1 MVARLLPLVG
11 QQTRSHGTR
20 RRPLAGAAGPGTHWR
35 EPEEVAL
42 AARRLP
48 RWSEL
53 RPLLRPERVPLD
65 PVERRLSHAHTVADL
80 RAIAARRAPRAVFD
94 YADGAAEQEISL
106 CRARRSFARAEFH
119 PQVLRD
125 VSAADTGV
133 TVFGRP
139 WPVPFALAPTGFT
152 RMMHHE
158 GERAVVRA
166 AQRAGVTFTLSTMG
180 TTSIEQ
186 VAQEAPAARRWFQL
200 YLWRDRAAGKDLVE
214 RARAAGYEA
223 LVLTVDTAVAGARM
237 RDVRN
242 GLTIP
247 PALTP
252 ATVLDAALHPAWW
265 VNLLTTEPLTFANMH
280 EWHGT
285 VADLVN
291 TMFDPSVTF
300 ADIEWLRGLWPGPL
314 LLKGICTVADARA
327 AVDHG
332 ADGIIVST
340 HGGRQLDRAAAPLE
354 VLPAIV
360 DAVGDR
366 AEVLLDTGI
375 MNGGDVVAALAL
387 GAKACLVGRAFLY
400 GLMAGGER
408 GVDRAIAILTGE
420 IARTLQLLGARGT
433 GELNP
438 AHVSL
443 R

>member
-1 MVARLLPLVG
+1 MVR
-11 QQTRSHGTR
+11 
-20 RRPLAGAAGPGTHWR
+20 
-35 EPEEVAL
+35 
-42 AARRLP
+42 RRLP
-48 RWSEL
+48 RWSEF
-53 RPLLRPERVPLD
+53 RPLLGVEGVPLD
-65 PVERRLSHAHTVADL
+65 LTEWRLGRAHTIADL
-80 RAIAARRAPRAVFD
+80 RVIAARRTPRAVFD
-94 YADGAAEQEISL
+94 YTDGAAEQEISL
-106 CRARRSFARAEFH
+106 RRARRSFARVEFH

-125 VSAADTGV
+125 VSTVDAGT
-133 TVFGRP
+133 TVFGRR

-152 RMMHHE
+152 RIMHHE
-158 GERAVVRA
+158 GERAAVRA

-186 VAQEAPAARRWFQL
+186 VAEEAPGAHRWFQL
-200 YLWRDRAAGKDLVE
+200 YVWRDRAAGKDLVE

-252 ATVLDAALHPAWW
+252 STVLDAAIHPAWW
-265 VNLLTTEPLTFANMH
+265 FNLLTTEPLTFASLH

-285 VADLVN
+285 VAELVN

-300 ADIEWLRGLWPGPL
+300 ADIEWLRGVWPGPL
-314 LLKGICTVADARA
+314 LLKGIHTVDDARA

-332 ADGIIVST
+332 ADGVIIST

-354 VLPAIV
+354 VLAPIV

-375 MNGGDVVAALAL
+375 LHGGDVVAALAL

-408 GVDRAIAILTGE
+408 GVDRAITILTGE
-420 IARTLQLLGARGT
+420 IARTLQLLGARNI
-433 GELNP
+433 GELKST
-438 AHVSL
+438 HVSL
-443 R
+443 RPGRS

>member
-1 MVARLLPLVG
+1 MALV
-11 QQTRSHGTR
+11 R
-20 RRPLAGAAGPGTHWR
+20 
-35 EPEEVAL
+35 
-42 AARRLP
+42 RRLP

-53 RPLLRPERVPLD
+53 QPLLHPGRVPLD
-65 PVERRLSHAHTVADL
+65 PTDRRLGRAHTIADL
-80 RAIAARRAPRAVFD
+80 RAIAARRLPRAVFD

-106 CRARRSFARAEFH
+106 RRARESFARVEFH
-119 PQVLRD
+119 PRVLRD
-125 VSAADTGV
+125 VSAADTGT
-133 TVFGRP
+133 TVFGRR
-139 WPVPFALAPTGFT
+139 WPLPFALAPTGFT

-158 GERAVVRA
+158 GERAAARA

-186 VAQEAPAARRWFQL
+186 VADEAPDAYKWFQL
-200 YLWRDRAAGKDLVE
+200 YVWRDRAAGKDLIE
-214 RARAAGYEA
+214 RARAAGFEA

-252 ATVLDAALHPAWW
+252 STVLDAAVHPTWW
-265 VNLLTTEPLTFANMH
+265 FNLLTTEPLTFASLH

-285 VADLVN
+285 VAELVN
-291 TMFDPSVTF
+291 AMFDPSVTF
-300 ADIEWLRGLWPGPL
+300 ADIEWLRAAWPGPL
-314 LLKGICTVADARA
+314 LLKGIHTVEDARA

-332 ADGIIVST
+332 ADGIIISA

-354 VLPAIV
+354 VLPSIV
-360 DAVGDR
+360 DAVGDK
-366 AEVLLDTGI
+366 AEILLDTGI
-375 MNGGDVVAALAL
+375 MNGGDIVAALAL

-408 GVDRAIAILTGE
+408 GVDRAIAILTE
-420 IARTLQLLGARGT
+420 EMTRTLRLLGVPSIR
-433 GELNP
+433 ELNSS
-438 AHVSL
+438 HVSL